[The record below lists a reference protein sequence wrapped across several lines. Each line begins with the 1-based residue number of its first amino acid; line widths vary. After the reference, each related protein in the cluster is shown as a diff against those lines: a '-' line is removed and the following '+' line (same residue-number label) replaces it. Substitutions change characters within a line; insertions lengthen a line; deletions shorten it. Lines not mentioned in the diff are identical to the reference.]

1 MKTPQSAGMDV
12 VKIGESYSFHKTI
25 TEADVT
31 LYGGLVGDL
40 GRIHFDDEFAKQTKY
55 GRRLAMGTFMVG
67 LMSAPQSVLGERLRE
82 RGAPPN
88 VSYGYDRVRFP
99 APVFIGDTLT
109 VRYRVALIE
118 PERDRSYGTI
128 SVTNQHGTQV
138 AAAEHILKWVRDTSV
153 DDECGSAARGA
164 EPM

>member
-1 MKTPQSAGMDV
+1 MTG
-12 VKIGESYSFHKTI
+12 T
-25 TEADVT
+25 ADYFVSVGQEVT
-31 LYGGLVGDL
+31 
-40 GRIHFDDEFAKQTKY
+40 FAKTVAETDVYLFAGITGDFSSNHVNQQVMAASRF
-55 GRRLAMGTFMVG
+55 GQRVAHGALVVG
-67 LMSAPQSVLGERLRE
+67 LMSTGSTRLIE
-82 RGAPPN
+82 TFGASAVGKATA
-88 VSYGYDRVRFP
+88 VSLGYDRVRFI

-153 DDECGSAARGA
+153 DDECGSAARAA